1 MIKGLQGTIG
11 VTVNGGMNS
20 LPYIAPNNNN
30 PVQGMIRI
38 NNTDLEVFNGTGWQS
53 LPSSYATVSLD
64 QDTQDLLQWAR
75 AQRTM
80 AMNRLTLA
88 QNNPALMKALEAIK
102 RAEDNFELLEK
113 FVEYDEPGAGSVLVG
128 YNFNTP

>member
-64 QDTQDLLQWAR
+64 QDTQDLLLWAR

-88 QNNPALMKALEAIK
+88 QNNPALMKALEAVK
-102 RAEDNFELLEK
+102 RAEDNFELLSK
-113 FVEYDEPGAGSVLVG
+113 FVEYDLEAELREIAP
-128 YNFNTP
+128 

>member
-64 QDTQDLLQWAR
+64 QDTQDLLLWAR
-75 AQRTM
+75 TQRTLER
-80 AMNRLTLA
+80 NRATLIE
-88 QNNPALMKALEAIK
+88 NNPALENAYKAVL
-102 RAEDNFELLEK
+102 RAEQNFDILSK
-113 FVEYDEPGAGSVLVG
+113 FVENDLDAELRELAP
-128 YNFNTP
+128 